1 MVFFNNDDSLF
12 DRYTGRLECAY
23 CVLICGY
30 LVVDCILEAFYS
42 HIYYTGVIVSCLV
55 VIVFVVCF
63 LALLVALM
71 IDLFSCIRCKRQVD
85 SQSEDQER
93 VGDNQQHVHMAGDM
107 SNTGGTTDCS
117 NIDSDDVTFIT
128 PSAPP
133 PEPTVPPPPY
143 TLYDPNPMSFCTSGS
158 VGPPNR
164 QPYVVGYK
172 V

>member
-1 MVFFNNDDSLF
+1 MVFFDC
-12 DRYTGRLECAY
+12 GRDLSDGEYHGRWECAY

-30 LVVDCILEAFYS
+30 LIVDSLWEMCS
-42 HIYYTGVIVSCLV
+42 PHIYYTGIVVSCLV

-63 LALLVALM
+63 LALLIALM
-71 IDLFSCIRCKRQVD
+71 VDLFSCIRCKCQVD

-93 VGDNQQHVHMAGDM
+93 GGGSQQHMFTADDM

-117 NIDSDDVTFIT
+117 SNINNDVTFVM

-133 PEPTVPPPPY
+133 PEPSAPPPPY
-143 TLYDPNPMSFCTSGS
+143 TLYDPNPMSCTSGD
-158 VGPPNR
+158 VTLAY
-164 QPYVVGYK
+164 QPYVVGCK